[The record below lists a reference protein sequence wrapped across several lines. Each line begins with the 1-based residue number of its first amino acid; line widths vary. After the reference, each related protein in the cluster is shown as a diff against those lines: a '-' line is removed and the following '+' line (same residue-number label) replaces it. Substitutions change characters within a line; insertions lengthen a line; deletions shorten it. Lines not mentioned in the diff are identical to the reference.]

1 MRCLRSVCPSFPLIE
16 QATGAERFLSSRLP
30 FPDSHTIKSCRSLL
44 YGASR
49 LGSAPPGGIPGST
62 DAAGSETI
70 AGMAKLDGTLFI
82 RVAGQL
88 MDYMGWDKG
97 EENEWDRTALGWDE
111 AWEESKEEKEK
122 REKEEDSHHAA

>member
-1 MRCLRSVCPSFPLIE
+1 
-16 QATGAERFLSSRLP
+16 
-30 FPDSHTIKSCRSLL
+30 
-44 YGASR
+44 
-49 LGSAPPGGIPGST
+49 
-62 DAAGSETI
+62 
-70 AGMAKLDGTLFI
+70 MAKLDGTLFI